1 MTIPLFNIDLFLLVF
16 MRFTGL
22 VLFNPIFGRT
32 SVPNILKVGFSLLC
46 AWIVTPTLTGVSVRI
61 DGMVEMAVACLLE
74 FAVGLAIGV
83 AVDILFSVVTL
94 AGEMVDMQMGLGMA
108 MIYDPGSGVNMPV
121 LGNLFNVMMLTIF
134 LAGDAHLSL
143 LAMMSDSFRAI
154 APGTGYPTAASARF
168 LVSMGGDMLS
178 LGLRMAIPV
187 IAIEMIGII
196 AIGILMRAVPQI
208 NIFTVGIQIESL
220 IGIAVL
226 LISMPMIA
234 ALCSRLTS
242 YVLEKSAELI
252 RLMVH

>member
-1 MTIPLFNIDLFLLVF
+1 MTIPLLNIDLFLLVF

-22 VLFNPIFGRT
+22 VLFNPVFGRT
-32 SVPNILKVGFSLLC
+32 SVPNILKVAFSLLC
-46 AWIVTPTLTGVSVRI
+46 AWMVTPTLTGVSVHI
-61 DGMVEMAVACLLE
+61 DGMVEMAAACLLE
-74 FAVGLAIGV
+74 LAVGLAIGV
-83 AVDILFSVVTL
+83 AVDILFAVVTV

-108 MIYDPGSGVNMPV
+108 MIYDPSSGINMPV
-121 LGNLFNVMMLTIF
+121 IGNFFNAVMLMVF
-134 LAGDAHLSL
+134 LAGNAHLSL

-154 APGTGYPTAASARF
+154 APGTGFPTAASARF

-187 IAIEMIGII
+187 LAIEMIGVI

-208 NIFTVGIQIESL
+208 NIFTVGLQIESL

-226 LISMPMIA
+226 LVSMPMIA
-234 ALCSRLTS
+234 GLCNRLTS
-242 YVLEKSAELI
+242 YILEKSAELI